1 MLLSPPNRRQ
11 AADGSTERRSH
22 RLGLE
27 DVAVEFGID
36 AIRERIAEL
45 RLAGLHHVAS
55 VIEREMHTV
64 MAHLSPGSLPGD
76 SQLDP
81 ART

>member
-11 AADGSTERRSH
+11 AADGTERRGH

-45 RLAGLHHVAS
+45 RLAGLDHVAS

-64 MAHLSPGSLPGD
+64 MARLSPGSLPGD
-76 SQLDP
+76 PQLDP
-81 ART
+81 AKI